1 MYIRLYHTI
10 SFVNLIYII
19 IINVGLS
26 CVKGGAQYLSYQ
38 PHHAGDAGDVVEP
51 WWIMVDCRV
60 GY

>member
-51 WWIMVDCRV
+51 GGSWWIV
-60 GY
+60 G